1 MPTGGN
7 FLFED
12 GRVEWFPY
20 KPRKHKQDASIEVG
34 AVIGNWLMWYKIPI
48 SK

>member
-20 KPRKHKQDASIEVG
+20 RRRTEKRPASIEVG
-34 AVIGNWLMWYKIPI
+34 AVIGGWWMWYKIPI
-48 SK
+48 AK